1 MMKPLAMCRMI
12 VMLNLFQYLTFSAV
26 LKVRP

>member
-1 MMKPLAMCRMI
+1 MKPLAICRMI
-12 VMLNLFQYLTFSAV
+12 VMLNLFQGLTFSAV